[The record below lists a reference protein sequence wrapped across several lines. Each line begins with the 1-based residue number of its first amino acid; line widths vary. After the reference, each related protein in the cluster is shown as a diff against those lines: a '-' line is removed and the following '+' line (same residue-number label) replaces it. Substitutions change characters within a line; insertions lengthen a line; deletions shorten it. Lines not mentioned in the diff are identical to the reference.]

1 MKNTAEKISL
11 GVAVVIGINAMIG
24 AGIVAIPTFLSRQVG
39 PAGVFSFAFSIFVV
53 LCMSLSLAKLADR
66 FPGEGWSYRYP
77 KIWGG
82 HKLGLFSGFCYII
95 GVMIAMGF
103 LVQQAGVWAQ
113 NFFPNISA
121 ITLGVGVLLILT
133 GLVLAGAEASSW
145 GQYIIAAVVVSALLV
160 TVGICISQFDAA
172 NLTPFLPGGVR
183 SVFAAAPKAM
193 FTMLGF
199 ESIASLYSIVR
210 KPERNIPLAGVLSVV
225 FVGSLYLLFS
235 GSILSAVPGEHFVNG
250 ANETLTAV
258 LNRVFPQF
266 KFLSFLL
273 LLGGLFAIIGTL
285 HSMIWSCAVLLTD
298 VLKKVQTPMVANMV
312 EKGTWSPTVSILVTA
327 TVMLVASLF
336 LHSELILDLSVC
348 LIATAYILAMS
359 LLLFLREFW
368 ASGRN
373 VLTLLAVFGGFV
385 LIYFSLQ
392 PWLF

>member
-1 MKNTAEKISL
+1 MKDTAEKIGLS
-11 GVAVVIGINAMIG
+11 VAVVIGINAMIG
-24 AGIVAIPTFLSRQVG
+24 AGIVAIPAFLSRQVG

-66 FPGEGWSYRYP
+66 FPGDGWSYRYP
-77 KIWGG
+77 QIWGG
-82 HKLGLFSGFCYII
+82 HKWGLFSASSYLI

-113 NFFPNISA
+113 NFFPNMSA
-121 ITLGVGVLLILT
+121 ITIGGGVLIILT

-145 GQYIIAAVVVSALLV
+145 SQYVIAAIVVSALLV
-160 TVGICISQFDAA
+160 TVGICASQFDAA
-172 NLTPFLPGGVR
+172 NLTPFLPGGIR

-193 FTMLGF
+193 FTLLGF

-210 KPERNIPLAGVLSVV
+210 KPEKNIPIAGVLAVV

-235 GSILSAVPGEHFVNG
+235 GSILSAIPGENFVNG
-250 ANETLTAV
+250 SDETLTTV
-258 LNRVFPQF
+258 INRVFPQF
-266 KFLSFLL
+266 EFLSFLL

-298 VLKKVQTPMVANMV
+298 VLKKVQTPTVVNLLETGKWNA
-312 EKGTWSPTVSILVTA
+312 TVSVLVTA
-327 TVMLVASLF
+327 TVMLLSALF

-348 LIATAYILAMS
+348 LIAITYISAMS
-359 LLLFLREFW
+359 LLFFYREFW

-373 VLTLLAVFGGFV
+373 ILTLLAMLGGV
-385 LIYFSLQ
+385 TLIYFSLQ